1 MSGSHSLSNN
11 IVSVALSQAMGA
23 AGSPQSHQQ
32 FALGPSSNGSPAGSV
47 VIHQGP
53 GGTPNEYSFQ
63 TSPAGPAGAT
73 SVTVDLPSIQQQP
86 AHHPGAE
93 GNEVLLCNLDDL
105 SRYIPGGME
114 NFYSDF
120 NMADQHQQS
129 AIISSANLGGVPDYL
144 QTVVAGKAAVT
155 TTVSA
160 LPPQLSQSPINL
172 QSHQQIQ
179 QQLHQPQTITVHL
192 PTQVPIYFYYYAVVK
207 LCTKKPNLD
216 VQDEG
221 FLIFELVKFV
231 AFVEIRSS
239 NLLAFG
245 KAKFIELTTRK

>member
-86 AHHPGAE
+86 AHHGAE

-192 PTQVPIYFYYYAVVK
+192 PTQVPTYLFFL
-207 LCTKKPNLD
+207 LC
-216 VQDEG
+216 
-221 FLIFELVKFV
+221 
-231 AFVEIRSS
+231 SS
-239 NLLAFG
+239 EKYILKG
-245 KAKFIELTTRK
+245 LT